1 MCSLTVCKYLLL
13 VLNSS
18 SLSSFGLLSRF
29 EDLKD
34 EEESV
39 EIHGEAIACP
49 QLFQHVGQ
57 LKTYQTFFFGR
68 KQKSR
73 KTESNVQSD
82 AGWNC
87 KEPRCRDGGA
97 FRGKV
102 WVLSALLCF
111 QITVDKL
118 TSWWVQSV
126 CKCNVA
132 ILSISISRPARPWFK
147 RLRVAHCWPLC
158 AQPLLKPRLVLSPKV
173 AEQNQTNGRTLMQ
186 SSCTWPVLS
195 KCKKCNL
202 ISRWRNPDFWMHSQF
217 WSRAS
222 IYPIPRLG
230 KHSSALWR
238 DMMLYV
244 QTMCNIRLSWKNQ
257 QQ

>member
-1 MCSLTVCKYLLL
+1 LTYSLSLSLCVLLL
-13 VLNSS
+13 SISIAFIVFFLAIFV
-18 SLSSFGLLSRF
+18 FGLLSRF

-102 WVLSALLCF
+102 
-111 QITVDKL
+111 
-118 TSWWVQSV
+118 
-126 CKCNVA
+126 
-132 ILSISISRPARPWFK
+132 
-147 RLRVAHCWPLC
+147 
-158 AQPLLKPRLVLSPKV
+158 
-173 AEQNQTNGRTLMQ
+173 
-186 SSCTWPVLS
+186 
-195 KCKKCNL
+195 
-202 ISRWRNPDFWMHSQF
+202 
-217 WSRAS
+217 
-222 IYPIPRLG
+222 
-230 KHSSALWR
+230 
-238 DMMLYV
+238 
-244 QTMCNIRLSWKNQ
+244 
-257 QQ
+257 